1 MASLLDPSAR
11 GRVIL
16 VGAGPGDPGLLTVR
30 AVEALKA
37 ADVLVHD
44 GLVDPRVLDLAPQA
58 HRISVAKRRS
68 KHTVPQDGINA
79 LIIAHVKTGAIVVRL
94 KGGDPF
100 IFGRGG
106 EEVEAVRAAG
116 LPVEV
121 IPGVSAALGGAAEAM
136 LPLTHRDWSSAVTF
150 VAGQCKGLT
159 DQDWSGLAGKGR
171 TLVIYMGVATC
182 PDIAE
187 KLMRDGVAP
196 DMPVAV
202 LERATL
208 AGSRAMRT
216 LLADLGPMVERE
228 KVQSPAIIVVGE
240 VVALS
245 TRRTSS
251 PAGRGRPNSCTDSTC
266 EIADR
271 KRPAHGRRHLV
282 DRLGLVA
289 PRRRRRGRWRSGRGD
304 RPCRGRRAP
313 RQRPLCH
320 RRDRHARGSAPR
332 AYQGPYPRARP
343 DRAPGPDAQTRRS
356 QCRQLGDLRCINTT
370 NMTTRSSP
378 RASRNSAIR

>member
-30 AVEALKA
+30 AVEALA
-37 ADVLVHD
+37 QADVLVHD

-68 KHTVPQDGINA
+68 RHTLPQESINA
-79 LIIAHVKTGAIVVRL
+79 LIVAHVKTGAIVVRL

-106 EEVEAVRAAG
+106 EEVEAVREAG

-121 IPGVSAALGGAAEAM
+121 IPGVSAALGAAAEAM
-136 LPLTHRDWSSAVTF
+136 LPLTHRDWSSAVSF

-159 DQDWSGLAGKGR
+159 EQDWSGLAGKGR
-171 TLVIYMGVATC
+171 TLVIYMGVATASA
-182 PDIAE
+182 IAD
-187 KLMRDGVAP
+187 KLMTDGVAP

-208 AGSRAMRT
+208 QGHRALRT

-228 KVQSPAIIVVGE
+228 DVQSPAVIVVGE
-240 VVALS
+240 VVRL
-245 TRRTSS
+245 
-251 PAGRGRPNSCTDSTC
+251 
-266 EIADR
+266 ADAED
-271 KRPAHGRRHLV
+271 KLAK
-282 DRLGLVA
+282 
-289 PRRRRRGRWRSGRGD
+289 W
-304 RPCRGRRAP
+304 
-313 RQRPLCH
+313 
-320 RRDRHARGSAPR
+320 
-332 AYQGPYPRARP
+332 
-343 DRAPGPDAQTRRS
+343 AQAAEV
-356 QCRQLGDLRCINTT
+356 L
-370 NMTTRSSP
+370 
-378 RASRNSAIR
+378 A